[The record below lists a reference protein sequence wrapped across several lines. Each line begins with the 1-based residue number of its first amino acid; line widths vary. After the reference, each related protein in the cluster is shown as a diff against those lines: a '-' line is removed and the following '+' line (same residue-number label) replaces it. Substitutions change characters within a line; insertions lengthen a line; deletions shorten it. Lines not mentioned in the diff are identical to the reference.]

1 MKRLFSSILLASS
14 AILSAVSALADTL
27 VMQDGSETKCS
38 VIRISETEI
47 TYTLPGQKVE
57 RIVGKPSVFKIL
69 YADGTD
75 ETITPIGTA
84 APQQEEIVLCTGVKP
99 TFTTDYSH
107 LPPASREYRLFDY
120 FNENGVEGIVIEVTD
135 DGRHGKV
142 LGLHSKMLRFAEKNI
157 IEPFSTGGRSLTDGE
172 KNLNA
177 LNELLA
183 TNPTISIDDF
193 PAHKWVTSLGPGW
206 YVPSFGEL
214 LKLAWLMETKDS
226 KGKKMKK
233 HLKKALNSHGGR
245 AFNWKDS
252 CYYGTSS
259 ETEDYAQYSQVGLGL
274 FANVT
279 ATPHKNGIY
288 VLDLTLTE
296 NIVKDN
302 TFKNAWSR
310 YDRYTFRAFH
320 KF

>member
-1 MKRLFSSILLASS
+1 MKRLFSSLLLASS
-14 AILSAVSALADTL
+14 ALISAIPALADTL
-27 VMQDGSETKCS
+27 VMQDGSETECS

-75 ETITPIGTA
+75 ETITPIGAA

-142 LGLHSKMLRFAEKNI
+142 LGLHSKALKFAEKNI

-172 KNLNA
+172 KNFNA
-177 LNELLA
+177 LNELIA
-183 TNPTISIDDF
+183 TNTTVSIDDF
-193 PAHKWVTSLGPGW
+193 PAHKWAASIGPGW
-206 YVPSFGEL
+206 YIPSYGEL
-214 LKLAWLMETKDS
+214 LKLAWLFETKDS
-226 KGKKMKK
+226 KGKKLKK
-233 HLKKALNSHGGR
+233 HLKKALKSNGGS
-245 AFNWKDS
+245 AFGWKDS
-252 CYYGTSS
+252 HYYGTSS
-259 ETEDYAQYSQVGLGL
+259 EAEDYPQYERVGLGL
-274 FANVT
+274 FSSVT
-279 ATPHKNGIY
+279 STPHKNGIY
-288 VLDLTLTE
+288 VFDLGYP
-296 NIVKDN
+296 
-302 TFKNAWSR
+302 KNVVESNELKTASSR
-310 YDRYTFRAFH
+310 YSSYMFLAFH

>member
-1 MKRLFSSILLASS
+1 MKRLFSSLLLASS
-14 AILSAVSALADTL
+14 VILSAVPALADTL

-57 RIVGKPSVFKIL
+57 RIVGKPAVFKIL

-75 ETITPIGTA
+75 ETITPIGAA

-142 LGLHSKMLRFAEKNI
+142 LGLKEIACQYTTDNI

-172 KNLNA
+172 KNLNT
-177 LNELLA
+177 LNQVLA
-183 TNPTISIDDF
+183 SNPTVSIDDF
-193 PAHKWVTSLGPGW
+193 PTHKWVTSLGPGW
-206 YVPSFGEL
+206 YIPSFGEM
-214 LKLAWLMETKDS
+214 LKIAWLFETKDS
-226 KGKKMKK
+226 DGNNMKK
-233 HLKKALNSHGGR
+233 HLNKALKSNAGDTFR
-245 AFNWKDS
+245 WTAVLF
-252 CYYGTSS
+252 GTSS
-259 ETEDYAQYSQVGLGL
+259 EAKDYSGYEQNENCIYPSL
-274 FANVT
+274 T
-279 ATPHKNGIY
+279 HKNGLYTIDIY
-288 VLDLTLTE
+288 RTKDL
-296 NIVKDN
+296 VKDKKM
-302 TFKNAWSR
+302 KNGSSR
-310 YDRYTFRAFH
+310 YGKYSFRAFH

>member
-1 MKRLFSSILLASS
+1 MASS
-14 AILSAVSALADTL
+14 AILSAVPALADTL
-27 VMQDGSETKCS
+27 VMQDGSETECS

-57 RIVGKPSVFKIL
+57 RIVGKPAVFKIL

-75 ETITPIGTA
+75 ETITPIGAA

-142 LGLHSKMLRFAEKNI
+142 LGLKEIKCKFAEDNI

-177 LNELLA
+177 LNQVLA
-183 TNPTISIDDF
+183 SNPTVSIDDF

-206 YVPSFGEL
+206 YIPSFGEM
-214 LKLAWLMETKDS
+214 LKIIWLMETKDAD
-226 KGKKMKK
+226 GKKMKK
-233 HLKKALNSHGGR
+233 HLKKALKSHGGKSIEYE
-245 AFNWKDS
+245 N
-252 CYYGTSS
+252 GTSS
-259 ETEDYAQYSQVGLGL
+259 EAEDYPEYERIGVGL
-274 FANVT
+274 FSSYS
-279 ATPHKNGIY
+279 ATPHKNGIFAFNMHFTG
-288 VLDLTLTE
+288 DQ
-296 NIVKDN
+296 VKSN
-302 TFKNAWSR
+302 ELRTAWSR
-310 YDRYTFRAFH
+310 YRKYNFRAFH